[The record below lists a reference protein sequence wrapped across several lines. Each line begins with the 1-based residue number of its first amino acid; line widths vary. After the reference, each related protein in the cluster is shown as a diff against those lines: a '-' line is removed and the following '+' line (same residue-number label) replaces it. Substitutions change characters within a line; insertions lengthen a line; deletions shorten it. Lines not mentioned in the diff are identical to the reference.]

1 MKRPTPISDTA
12 VEVEQGDV
20 VVVPFPYADRLVEK
34 KRPAV
39 VVSGKPL
46 LEKRLVWL
54 AMVTSADNA
63 GWPCDIAI
71 DDLADT
77 GLRAPSIIRPWKL
90 ATVDASRIV
99 RVAGRI
105 APEVLSRLKNEIA
118 SVLRAEA

>member
-1 MKRPTPISDTA
+1 
-12 VEVEQGDV
+12 
-20 VVVPFPYADRLVEK
+20 
-34 KRPAV
+34 
-39 VVSGKPL
+39 

-71 DDLADT
+71 DVLSDA
-77 GLRAPSIIRPWKL
+77 GLPAPSIIRPWKL

-105 APEVLSRLKNEIA
+105 APASLSRLMSEIA
-118 SVLRAEA
+118 NGLKT

>member
-1 MKRPTPISDTA
+1 MPISDTA
-12 VEVEQGDV
+12 AEVDQGDV

-39 VVSGKPL
+39 VISGRAL

-63 GWPCDIAI
+63 GWPCDMAI

-77 GLRAPSIIRPWKL
+77 GLQAPSIIRPWKL

-105 APEVLSRLKNEIA
+105 APEILSRLKSEIA
-118 SVLRAEA
+118 NGLKPGT